1 MTSNIS
7 AIGFYNRPSLGDLE
21 LFNASLQ
28 KVAETGADA
37 CEIPI
42 YAEEVVSR
50 GRIMKDRAARITTI
64 VRRYG
69 FKRLSLHGPLI
80 SNFMD
85 PEHLDLHKHVMR
97 ANLELCDR
105 LGAGLLVQHGGH
117 AYPAPGEDCAD
128 YDAMEREALAEM
140 AIVAAGY
147 GVRIGLENIF
157 ASADGEYV
165 QSPSDVAAAVRAI
178 GSDHVVAVLD
188 LSHAY
193 IASTARRLNFRE
205 ELRAMAPVTG
215 HLHVHDSYG
224 LPNTMRKFHRP
235 VEATSYGLGDLHL
248 PIGWGDIPWEPIFSE
263 LQFLPDTMLIMEIES
278 DRFADE
284 QPASLERARRLVQ
297 LNPAR

>member
-21 LFNASLQ
+21 LFDASLR

-42 YAEEVVSR
+42 YAEEIVSR
-50 GRIMKDRAARITTI
+50 GRIMEDRAARFAKI
-64 VRRYG
+64 VHGYD
-69 FKRLSLHGPLI
+69 FKKLSLHGPLI

-85 PEHLDLHKHVMR
+85 REHLDLHKQVMR
-97 ANLELCDR
+97 ANLELCNR

-117 AYPAPGEDCAD
+117 AYPAPGEATAD

-140 AIVAAGY
+140 AIVAEGY

-157 ASADGEYV
+157 ATADGEYV
-165 QSPSDVAAAVRAI
+165 QSPGEVAATVRAV

-188 LSHAY
+188 VSHAY
-193 IASTARRLNFRE
+193 IASTSRKLAFRE
-205 ELRAMAPVTG
+205 QLRAMAPVTG

-235 VEATSYGLGDLHL
+235 VEATAYGLGDLHL

-284 QPASLERARRLVQ
+284 QPASLGRARQLVA
-297 LNPAR
+297 LNAA